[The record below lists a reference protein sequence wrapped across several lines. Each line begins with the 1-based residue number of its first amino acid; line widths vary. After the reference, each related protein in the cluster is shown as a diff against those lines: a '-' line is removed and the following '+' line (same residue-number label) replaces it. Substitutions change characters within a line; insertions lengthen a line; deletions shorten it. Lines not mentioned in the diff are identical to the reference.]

1 MLAEAV
7 PASKEAKDPTV
18 ELRTVPSLRSDL
30 RSLIKWTRVGGSWIK
45 RTDNKSWLEGTCGR
59 VRDWERG
66 LSEQGVAPIWH
77 SCIYNLIHMFLQPD
91 MQNKTYVYIQQYIF
105 TTRYLDMLQRIFIYN
120 TAPLLIVHPAVQHA
134 FKW

>member
-1 MLAEAV
+1 MLAEAA

-45 RTDNKSWLEGTCGR
+45 RTDNKSWLEGTCARPGEGSLR
-59 VRDWERG
+59 ARSGPHLAFLHIQPDTHVF
-66 LSEQGVAPIWH
+66 
-77 SCIYNLIHMFLQPD
+77 YNLICKTKRMFIYNSTSLQP
-91 MQNKTYVYIQQYIF
+91 
-105 TTRYLDMLQRIFIYN
+105 DMLQRIFIYN

-134 FKW
+134 FK

>member
-1 MLAEAV
+1 MLAEAA

-45 RTDNKSWLEGTCGR
+45 RTDNKSWLEGTCGL
-59 VRDWERG
+59 VRDRERG
-66 LSEQGVAPIWH
+66 LSEQGVAPNWH
-77 SCIYNLIHMFLQPD
+77 SCIYNLIYIFLQPD

-105 TTRYLDMLQRIFIYN
+105 TTRYMLQRIFIYN
-120 TAPLLIVHPAVQHA
+120 TAPLLIVQCTSCCAKCV
-134 FKW
+134 

>member
-1 MLAEAV
+1 MLAEAA

-45 RTDNKSWLEGTCGR
+45 RTDNKSWLEGTCGL
-59 VRDWERG
+59 VRDRERG

-77 SCIYNLIHMFLQPD
+77 SCIYNLIHMFLFHNDVQH
-91 MQNKTYVYIQQYIF
+91 MQ
-105 TTRYLDMLQRIFIYN
+105 RMSIYN
-120 TAPLLIVHPAVQHA
+120 SSFFNLI
-134 FKW
+134 

>member
-45 RTDNKSWLEGTCGR
+45 RMDNKSWLEGTCGL
-59 VRDWERG
+59 VRDRERG
-66 LSEQGVAPIWH
+66 LSEQGVAPTWH
-77 SCIYNLIHMFLQPD
+77 SCIYNLIHMF
-91 MQNKTYVYIQQYIF
+91 F
-105 TTRYLDMLQRIFIYN
+105 TT
-120 TAPLLIVHPAVQHA
+120 
-134 FKW
+134 

>member
-45 RTDNKSWLEGTCGR
+45 RTDNKSWLEGTCARPGEGSLR
-59 VRDWERG
+59 ARSG
-66 LSEQGVAPIWH
+66 PHLA
-77 SCIYNLIHMFLQPD
+77 FLHIQPDTHVFIQPD
-91 MQNKTYVYIQQYIF
+91 MQNKTHVHVQQYIF
-105 TTRYLDMLQRIFIYN
+105 QPDMLLIYSE
-120 TAPLLIVHPAVQHA
+120 TTMYTT
-134 FKW
+134 